1 MTMPTQHRR
10 FLCLLSSLF
19 LGLAAIPLRAAE
31 STNSPLLNLDRI
43 FDSDEF
49 NAESFGPFQW
59 RKHGGGYTTLE
70 KPGGTG
76 PGKDLVLHDPAT
88 GAKDILV
95 PAHLLIPPGES
106 SPLTIDDYVLS
117 DDESKLLVYTNSKRV
132 WRRRTRGDYWVLD
145 IAARG
150 LKKLGGA
157 VQPSS
162 SMFATFSPDG
172 RRVCYVRDNNLYVQ
186 NLSDLKV
193 VQLTRDGSETLING
207 TFDWVYEEELDLR
220 NGFRWSPD
228 SRSIA
233 YWQLDTEG
241 VKRFQLINDTEE
253 LYSRV
258 ISIPYPKV
266 GEQNSAGRVGVINAE
281 GGATTWVQA
290 PGDPRDH
297 YLARMDWA
305 ENADEIILQ
314 QFNRLQNTNSVM
326 LADAE
331 SGEVRTVLTET
342 DAAWVE
348 NDNKPWW
355 TASGHQFVWL
365 SERDGWR
372 HAYLVSRSGKKTS
385 LITKGK
391 LDVVSVQTIDEAN
404 GWLYFIASP
413 ENPTQ
418 RYLYR
423 ARLTGGKAKRVT
435 PADQHGTHSYDI
447 SPDAKW
453 AVHTFSA
460 FDRPPVVDFVTLPD
474 HKSVR
479 VLAENGKLV
488 KKLEGLKR
496 PETEF
501 FRVDIGENVSLDA
514 WCIKPPDFDPA
525 KKYPVLFHVYGEPAG
540 QTVLDRWGGRSYFW
554 HTMLAQ
560 QGYLVMSVDNRGTPA
575 PRGREWRKSIYR
587 QIGILASAEQAA
599 AVRSLVR
606 QRGYIDAS
614 RVAIWGWSGGGSM
627 SLNAIF
633 RYPEVYQTAMS
644 VAPVANQRY
653 YDSIYQERY
662 MGLPGDNAEGY
673 RKGSAINYAHQ
684 LKGNLLLV
692 HGTGDDN
699 CHYQGTEALINE
711 LIAHNKKFSMM
722 AYPNRSHGISEGKN
736 TTRHLY
742 QVLTQFL
749 NEHTPRNSDAK

>member
-19 LGLAAIPLRAAE
+19 LGLAAIASRAAE

-49 NAESFGPFQW
+49 NGESFGPFQW

-76 PGKDLVLHDPAT
+76 PGKDLVLNDPAT
-88 GAKDILV
+88 GAKEILV

-106 SPLTIDDYVLS
+106 SPLAIDDYVLS
-117 DDESKLLVYTNSKRV
+117 EDESKLLVYTNSKRV

-162 SMFATFSPDG
+162 LMFATFSPDG
-172 RRVCYVRDNNLYVQ
+172 RRVCYVRENNLYVQ
-186 NLSDLKV
+186 NLRDLKI

-233 YWQLDTEG
+233 YWQLDTAG
-241 VKRFQLINDTEE
+241 VKRFQLINDTED

-258 ISIPYPKV
+258 INIPYPKV
-266 GEQNSAGRVGVINAE
+266 GEQNSAGRVGVINVE
-281 GGATTWVQA
+281 GGGTTWVQA

-305 ENADEIILQ
+305 ENSDEIVLQ
-314 QFNRLQNTNSVM
+314 QFNRLQNTNRVM
-326 LADAE
+326 LADAK
-331 SGEVRTVLTET
+331 SGGVRTVLTES

-355 TASGHQFVWL
+355 TESGHQFVWL

-372 HAYLVSRSGKKTS
+372 HAYLVSRSGKKPS

-413 ENPTQ
+413 DNPTQ

-435 PADQHGTHSYDI
+435 PADQKGTHSYDI

-460 FDRPPVVDFVTLPD
+460 FDRPPVVDFITLPD

-488 KKLEGLKR
+488 KKLEGLKK

-501 FRVDIGENVSLDA
+501 FRVDIEENVSLDA

-560 QGYLVMSVDNRGTPA
+560 QGYLVMSVDNRGTPS

-587 QIGILASAEQAA
+587 QVGILASAEQAA
-599 AVRSLVR
+599 AVRSLVK

-633 RYPEVYQTAMS
+633 RYPEIYQTAMS
-644 VAPVANQRY
+644 VAPVPNQRY

-673 RKGSAINYAHQ
+673 RKGSAITYAHQ

-736 TTRHLY
+736 TTRHLH

-749 NEHTPRNSDAK
+749 NEHTPRNPDAK